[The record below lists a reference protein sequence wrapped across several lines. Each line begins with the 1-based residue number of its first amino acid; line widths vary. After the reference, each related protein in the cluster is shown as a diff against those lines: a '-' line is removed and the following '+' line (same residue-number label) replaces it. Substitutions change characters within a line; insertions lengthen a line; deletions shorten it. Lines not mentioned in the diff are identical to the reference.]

1 MQLQKNINRLT
12 ELQKEYSG
20 TADNQIKRAIKK
32 EAVKL
37 YFDIEEDL
45 YKIKY
50 NFRIIDIRNFKE
62 KEITELKT
70 LNLFSDFLS
79 VDSLPRLPHVKQ
91 NALPIPL
98 LLFLFYHYGKQMS
111 ALTSSAVL
119 MDTVKKNLREGD
131 FQHLQS
137 GSLRFIT
144 NVRFASDKLRQHGL
158 LRKTEKEKYHYWELT
173 LFGILIS
180 ALIFDDS
187 SFTFKKSHFP
197 SNYADEHSL
206 DFFYEKLNYYIDKL
220 LIKNG
225 FDNIVHNL
233 FREKPILYFLNGIK
247 TPFIIFLEELKWIL
261 NSPKKN
267 NNDLINFFERFNTY
281 LSSIDEEQQALNLA
295 HHLLLSISTKEK
307 YLTLMEEAF
316 YIH

>member
-12 ELQKEYSG
+12 ELQKEYTG
-20 TADNQIKRAIKK
+20 TADNQIKRSIKK

-37 YFDIEEDL
+37 YFDIEENL

-50 NFRIIDIRNFKE
+50 DFRIIDIRNFKE

-79 VDSLPRLPHVKQ
+79 VDSLPRLRHVKQ

-144 NVRFASDKLRQHGL
+144 NVRFASDKLRRHGL

-187 SFTFKKSHFP
+187 SFTFKKSPFP
-197 SNYADEHSL
+197 SNFADEHSL
-206 DFFYEKLNYYIDKL
+206 SFFNEKLYYYTDIL
-220 LIKNG
+220 LHHNG
-225 FDNIVHNL
+225 FDNIVNSI
-233 FREKPILYFLNGIK
+233 FKEDTIIK
-247 TPFIIFLEELKWIL
+247 YIYNI
-261 NSPKKN
+261 KN
-267 NNDLINFFERFNTY
+267 NFISFLSELLDLFNSKKASNHDEILFFKKFNDY
-281 LSSIDEEQQALNLA
+281 LSSIDEHQQALNLS
-295 HHLLLSISTKEK
+295 HCFLLQLPAEEK
-307 YLTLMEEAF
+307 YLTLLSDAF
-316 YIH
+316 NIK